1 VINNKVILITG
12 GTGSFGKKFTGMI
25 LEEYN
30 PKKIIIY
37 SRDEFKQDL
46 MRKEFLLKYPDKA
59 NKLRFFIGDVRDKD
73 RLYRAFNGVDYVIH
87 AAAMKQVPACE
98 YNPFEAIKTN
108 IHGAQNVIEAALD
121 RDVKKVVALS
131 TDKAVNPINLY
142 GGTKLVSDKLF
153 IAANAYSGFEG
164 TIFSVVRYGNV
175 AGSRGSVIPFF
186 KSLIEKEEKELP
198 ITDFRMTRF
207 WITLEQ
213 GVDLVLKAL
222 KESKGG
228 ETYISKIPSF
238 KITDLAKAMLP
249 NCKLKEVGIREGEKL
264 HEVMITKDDSR
275 YTYEY
280 KNHYIV
286 YPNFE
291 WWNFDKYFTQGGK
304 LIEKGFEYNSSNNIK
319 WLTIDDLRRDMYK
332 LGLYNAY
339 KMNNIK
345 LDEVAITK

>member
-1 VINNKVILITG
+1 MLSNKVILITG
-12 GTGSFGKKFTGMI
+12 GTGSFGKKFTETI
-25 LEEYN
+25 LEKYN

-46 MRKEFLLKYPDKA
+46 IKKNFLIKYPDKI

-108 IHGAQNVIEAALD
+108 IHGAQNIIDVALD
-121 RDVKKVVALS
+121 RGVKKVVALS

-153 IAANAYSGFEG
+153 IAANAYSGEDG

-186 KSLIEKEEKELP
+186 KSLIKDGNNGLP
-198 ITDFRMTRF
+198 ITNFRMTRF

-222 KESKGG
+222 KESRGG

-238 KITDLAKAMLP
+238 KITDLAKAMLADC
-249 NCKLKEVGIREGEKL
+249 NLKEVGIREGEKL

-280 KNHYIV
+280 EHHYII
-286 YPNFE
+286 YPHFD
-291 WWNFDKYFTQGGK
+291 WWNSEKYLTPGGNP
-304 LIEKGFEYNSSNNIK
+304 IEEGFEYDSGTNSQ
-319 WLTIDDLRRDMYK
+319 WLTMEQLKEEIE
-332 LGLYNAY
+332 
-339 KMNNIK
+339 K
-345 LDEVAITK
+345 LDL